1 MPEIPVVFTF
11 DKRIILGAAV
21 AIKSLIDSANH
32 DTVYRIYVY
41 HPDIDNKTIIE
52 FQKMF
57 ENSRHKIN
65 FEFVDKKRFKDA
77 PISKGSWREVV
88 YYRLLIP
95 ELLKNYDKVIYSDV
109 DVLFKKDL
117 SEVYSTDI
125 ENFEWGGIKAE
136 VNNENTISHRYFT
149 ENKNEFIFWSG
160 FMLIN
165 SKKMREENKIETF
178 FETIKNFKERLKF
191 FDLDTINLST
201 DKIKPLDLKYCVLE
215 SIYAYDDFTKAKEYK
230 YLKNVYSNNEI
241 TNAKNDPAIIHY
253 AGELGKPWRRKNPP
267 DEYKNYINK
276 IPKKLRKYTFRDLRK
291 RLMSKI

>member
-52 FQKMF
+52 FQKML
-57 ENSRHKIN
+57 ENSRHRIN

-191 FDLDTINLST
+191 FVLDTINLST

-230 YLKNVYSNNEI
+230 YLKNVYSNNEV
-241 TNAKNDPAIIHY
+241 TNAKDDPAIIHY

>member
-21 AIKSLIDSANH
+21 AIKSLIDNANP

-52 FQKMF
+52 FQKML
-57 ENSRHKIN
+57 ENSRHRIN

-125 ENFEWGGIKAE
+125 ENFEWGGI
-136 VNNENTISHRYFT
+136 TSLF
-149 ENKNEFIFWSG
+149 SG
-160 FMLIN
+160 RGLCSLIQ
-165 SKKMREENKIETF
+165 KK
-178 FETIKNFKERLKF
+178 
-191 FDLDTINLST
+191 
-201 DKIKPLDLKYCVLE
+201 
-215 SIYAYDDFTKAKEYK
+215 
-230 YLKNVYSNNEI
+230 
-241 TNAKNDPAIIHY
+241 
-253 AGELGKPWRRKNPP
+253 
-267 DEYKNYINK
+267 
-276 IPKKLRKYTFRDLRK
+276 
-291 RLMSKI
+291 